1 MNLRDDLTQNLQAT
15 GLFGAAMGDAQMA
28 GREERN
34 HPGRRM
40 SSKTQPALVVTFS
53 RSMLAQPTRTAVYG
67 PVRTVVWQGSAG
79 DRRPYADSSNPFESF
94 APLGLGSRVT
104 VYPGLAPGATFLRRS
119 AAKTATSAFH
129 SHLLAPG
136 ATLCRRSAAK
146 TATRNKFSFR

>member
-79 DRRPYADSSNPFESF
+79 DRRPYADLVVKTEAIRERKLFQPH
-94 APLGLGSRVT
+94 ALWR
-104 VYPGLAPGATFLRRS
+104 LRRS
-119 AAKTATSAFH
+119 DRRYDPWLGSP
-129 SHLLAPG
+129 LAYANDG
-136 ATLCRRSAAK
+136 SL
-146 TATRNKFSFR
+146 

>member
-79 DRRPYADSSNPFESF
+79 DRRPYADSSGPSYAHLTLLTELVN
-94 APLGLGSRVT
+94 RVWQVPT
-104 VYPGLAPGATFLRRS
+104 LTRGATFCCRYAASFGCLRR
-119 AAKTATSAFH
+119 H
-129 SHLLAPG
+129 
-136 ATLCRRSAAK
+136 
-146 TATRNKFSFR
+146 